1 MIPKQGGDTV
11 DYLRTQLGDAEVVL
25 RDLKQGDIET
35 FVAYWHE
42 SPPEHLDFLGVD
54 RRKLGTPADTR
65 ERFRRSIRNGD
76 PDQERVVFVVDLDG
90 CPVAYTNLHF
100 VSPEENYIHGHVVDE
115 ELRDH
120 GLASLMSI
128 RVIEVAFREF
138 AIDRLTL
145 QTRATNHHINHV
157 LEKLGLE
164 FAPRHLTEPDGLPT
178 PGEFRVCEI
187 DRSFARRLVATVCN

>member
-1 MIPKQGGDTV
+1 ME
-11 DYLRTQLGDAEVVL
+11 YLHTQLGDAEVVL
-25 RDLKQGDIET
+25 RDLREDDIET

-65 ERFRRSIRNGD
+65 ERFRCSIRNGD

-90 CPVAYTNLHF
+90 RPVAYTNLHF
-100 VSPEENYIHGHVVDE
+100 VGPEESYIHGHVVDE
-115 ELRDH
+115 QLRDR
-120 GLASLMSI
+120 GLASLMSL

-138 AIDRLTL
+138 PIDRLTL
-145 QTRATNHHINHV
+145 QTRATNDRINHV

-164 FAPRHLTEPDGLPT
+164 FAPRHLTEPDGLPG
-178 PGEFRVCEI
+178 PGDFRVCEI
-187 DRSFARRLVATVCN
+187 DRAFARRLVTTVCN